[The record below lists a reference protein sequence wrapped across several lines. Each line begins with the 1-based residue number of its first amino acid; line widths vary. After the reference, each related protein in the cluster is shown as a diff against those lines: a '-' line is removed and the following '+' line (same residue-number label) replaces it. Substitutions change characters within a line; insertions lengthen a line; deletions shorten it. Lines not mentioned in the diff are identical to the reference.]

1 MYQKN
6 LLYFKKLFWSN
17 LLPYFITT
25 TEEVLSISRLNTL
38 AKNLKFRRG
47 NRNVLIETY
56 LGKIEK
62 GEEEPTSFEIIR
74 HQYQIP
80 KERKDIL
87 FLHNSLQLHIDCP
100 GFNLLQK
107 LAVPHGK
114 ANCIKNQLVEQHY
127 YHFGIDSIWR
137 AKSTFLYAE
146 IALDERKSSLLQKIS
161 HIGYLSTLI
170 PRIMSE

>member
-1 MYQKN
+1 M
-6 LLYFKKLFWSN
+6 
-17 LLPYFITT
+17 
-25 TEEVLSISRLNTL
+25 SISRLNTL

-107 LAVPHGK
+107 LAFVHGK
-114 ANCIKNQLVEQHY
+114 ANRKKINQLNKTATILGLIQSGEQNQLC
-127 YHFGIDSIWR
+127 SML
-137 AKSTFLYAE
+137 KL
-146 IALDERKSSLLQKIS
+146 
-161 HIGYLSTLI
+161 
-170 PRIMSE
+170 P

>member
-1 MYQKN
+1 M
-6 LLYFKKLFWSN
+6 
-17 LLPYFITT
+17 PYFITT

-87 FLHNSLQLHIDCP
+87 FLHNSLQLHIECP
-100 GFNLLQK
+100 GFNLFQK
-107 LAVPHGK
+107 LALVHGK
-114 ANCIKNQLVEQHY
+114 AN
-127 YHFGIDSIWR
+127 
-137 AKSTFLYAE
+137 
-146 IALDERKSSLLQKIS
+146 RKKIN
-161 HIGYLSTLI
+161 
-170 PRIMSE
+170 

>member
-1 MYQKN
+1 M
-6 LLYFKKLFWSN
+6 
-17 LLPYFITT
+17 
-25 TEEVLSISRLNTL
+25 SISRLNTL

-62 GEEEPTSFEIIR
+62 GEEEEPTSFEIIR

-100 GFNLLQK
+100 GVNLFQK
-107 LAVPHGK
+107 LAFVLGK
-114 ANCIKNQLVEQHY
+114 TNRIKINQLNKT
-127 YHFGIDSIWR
+127 IC
-137 AKSTFLYAE
+137 
-146 IALDERKSSLLQKIS
+146 
-161 HIGYLSTLI
+161 
-170 PRIMSE
+170 

>member
-6 LLYFKKLFWSN
+6 LLYSTKLFWSN

-87 FLHNSLQLHIDCP
+87 FLHNSLRLHIYCP
-100 GFNLLQK
+100 GFNLFQNLT
-107 LAVPHGK
+107 
-114 ANCIKNQLVEQHY
+114 NQLSLFESSFIQRLICLAMYFVMFVAIRLPTEMILNEW
-127 YHFGIDSIWR
+127 FS
-137 AKSTFLYAE
+137 K
-146 IALDERKSSLLQKIS
+146 ALQGLKLTVWQ
-161 HIGYLSTLI
+161 
-170 PRIMSE
+170 

>member
-1 MYQKN
+1 MLAKN
-6 LLYFKKLFWSN
+6 NNQHEITILKNVKKRIIVCIKRIYFISQNFFWSN

-62 GEEEPTSFEIIR
+62 GEEEEPTSFEIIR

-87 FLHNSLQLHIDCP
+87 FLHNSLQLHISSLSRIQSFSKI
-100 GFNLLQK
+100 GFCSWK
-107 LAVPHGK
+107 SK
-114 ANCIKNQLVEQHY
+114 SYKNQPIEQNY
-127 YHFGIDSIWR
+127 VL
-137 AKSTFLYAE
+137 TF
-146 IALDERKSSLLQKIS
+146 
-161 HIGYLSTLI
+161 
-170 PRIMSE
+170 